1 MIRHVLFIKFKADV
15 PTEAISTCFD
25 NFEAIKSKIG
35 GIESVEWGVNT
46 SKEGLNKDYSHC
58 VFMTFADEAALDHY
72 IPHPD
77 HDALKAQLGPILE
90 DIIVF
95 DYVL

>member
-1 MIRHVLFIKFKADV
+1 MIRHVLFIKFKADA
-15 PTEAISTCFD
+15 TAEAISRCFNHFD
-25 NFEAIKSKIG
+25 SIKSKIA
-35 GIESVEWGVNT
+35 GIEAVEWGVNM

-58 VFMTFADEAALDHY
+58 VFMTFVDDAALDHY

-77 HDALKAQLGPILE
+77 HDALKAQLVPILE

-95 DYVL
+95 DYAL